1 MATAVEKHISS
12 EIFKLKLTINF
23 IKHIIHV
30 FTVQRLGENIIL
42 PMAALR
48 RAVKKHVEQVM
59 MVVFKM
65 ITITMM
71 VFVTMKKFVQLNI
84 CMLEGK
90 SKGSKRP

>member
-1 MATAVEKHISS
+1 MATTVEKHISS
-12 EIFKLKLTINF
+12 EIFKLKLIINF
-23 IKHIIHV
+23 TKHIIHF
-30 FTVQRLGENIIL
+30 FTVQRLGEKIII

-65 ITITMM
+65 MENHFNYG
-71 VFVTMKKFVQLNI
+71 VCDNEKVEYVLVG
-84 CMLEGK
+84 E